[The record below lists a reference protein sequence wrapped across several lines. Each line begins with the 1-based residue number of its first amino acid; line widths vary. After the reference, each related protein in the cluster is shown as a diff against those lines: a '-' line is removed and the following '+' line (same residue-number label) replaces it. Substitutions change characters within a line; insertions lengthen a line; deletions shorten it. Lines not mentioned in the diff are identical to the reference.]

1 MSNRKSE
8 GEKKL
13 SKAETCSSRINKA
26 RGFSE
31 VWEIV
36 KDTVKDA
43 LGKHRV
49 GMMLFLDDLPLHLG
63 AYHPLG
69 TNNMVLNRTL
79 VQIVESVKKSKRLVN
94 AFVYSL
100 LIHEYLHALGYVS
113 EVEVRSLV
121 YKISKECF
129 GDNHIVTKLAEE
141 SPWAL
146 LKGIP
151 LRGIEPSKHA
161 MEIVKDFEK
170 PNERYII

>member
-1 MSNRKSE
+1 MSD
-8 GEKKL
+8 KKTTARTKF
-13 SKAETCSSRINKA
+13 SKAETYSSRINEAK
-26 RGFSE
+26 GFSE

-36 KDTVKDA
+36 RDTVKKV

-49 GMMLFLDDLPLHLG
+49 GMMLFLDDLPLQLG

-79 VQIVESVKKSKRLVN
+79 VQIVESVTKSKQLVN

-113 EVEVRSLV
+113 EAEVRSLV

-129 GDNHIVTKLAEE
+129 SDNHVVTRLAEE
-141 SPWAL
+141 SPWVL

-151 LRGIEPSKHA
+151 LKAIEPPKHS

-170 PNERYII
+170 PNEGYII